1 MDTNLMIQTLQDPL
15 GVPFYPVVFQG
26 LGILTF
32 ALHIFF
38 VNLVLGG
45 ALIALFFSLTE
56 WIRLRMKIRRL
67 EGRGQLR
74 TAAESVGRTKQSRV
88 IRAARCLIAARPK
101 LAERPMRFDVV
112 AISRGRGH
120 NAIEWIKDAFRP

>member
-1 MDTNLMIQTLQDPL
+1 MSRLAGTAAERDVERFLRQQGLKLIVRNFHSRFGEIDLVMDDRDT
-15 GVPFYPVVFQG
+15 VVF
-26 LGILTF
+26 
-32 ALHIFF
+32 
-38 VNLVLGG
+38 VEVR
-45 ALIALFFSLTE
+45 S
-56 WIRLRMKIRRL
+56 RRSR
-67 EGRGQLR
+67 EFGS
-74 TAAESVGRTKQSRV
+74 AAESVGRIKQSRV